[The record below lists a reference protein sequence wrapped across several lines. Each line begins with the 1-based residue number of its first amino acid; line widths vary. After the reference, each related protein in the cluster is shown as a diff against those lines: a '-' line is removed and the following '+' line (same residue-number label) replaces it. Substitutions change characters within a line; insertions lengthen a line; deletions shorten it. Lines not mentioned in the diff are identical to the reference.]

1 MVEATKNHQKIAS
14 NIRELVVNPFSR
26 WCDAHAQRIQNSQ
39 DDLQGKIK
47 AHDRQAE
54 AVKKLRA
61 AYFNKCRLVEDQEEE
76 NKFAFQDPQTE
87 KGKEKAADSP
97 RPSISPPPTII
108 VNEATSELPVEIG
121 DVTYPPEELRKLLA
135 RMLEIIPLGP
145 TKVPILGVYEN
156 TSSGSDITKYIQ
168 QHMGASNIEY
178 AEKIGQDLVDR
189 GFLRLI
195 GNVGQ
200 EFSNS
205 TKRKYQWR
213 PRAFEV
219 SGVPDKKKGL
229 GRASTVSSLDAN
241 TADSPVAGITETLN
255 AWNPLSNPYPNETPP
270 ERLRREARESDER
283 YKAGTVKLDLLRCE
297 LEETM
302 MTHLKFL
309 ERCETDRLKAIRSV
323 ILDFSGAIS
332 NSIPSFQSQVDHMML
347 YQETINPLGDLRY
360 LLENYKTGPFIPKVT
375 PYENYYG
382 SVDDQVFGVD
392 LEARARADKKRVPVI
407 VTAILTYLDNRYP
420 DLDGDE
426 ARRSIWLVDVP
437 LAATH
442 HLRNAINQG
451 GAVSKELLERYEI
464 PIVASVLKLYL
475 LELPGKC
482 TAAAYWFLTNSSQI
496 HLFRLR
502 STKLSKQSMTQHQMP
517 HPIRSPQSQSTQHH
531 ESKCFNPLLV
541 SFV

>member
-26 WCDAHAQRIQNSQ
+26 WCDAHAQRVQNSQ
-39 DDLQGKIK
+39 DDLQSKIK

-61 AYFNKCRLVEDQEEE
+61 AYYNKCRLVEDQEEE
-76 NKFAFQDPQTE
+76 NKFAFQDPQD
-87 KGKEKAADSP
+87 KGKEKAVDSP
-97 RPSISPPPTII
+97 KHVSPPPTI
-108 VNEATSELPVEIG
+108 VVQEETEQLPVEIG
-121 DVTYPPEELRKLLA
+121 DETYAPDQLKRLLA
-135 RMLEIIPLGP
+135 HMLQTIALDQ
-145 TKVPILGVYEN
+145 TRVPILGVYEN
-156 TSSGSDITKYIQ
+156 TSAGSDITQYIQ
-168 QHMGASNIEY
+168 KHMNASNIGY
-178 AEKIGQDLVDR
+178 AENIGQDLVDR

-195 GNVGQ
+195 GNVGST
-200 EFSNS
+200 FANS
-205 TKRKYQWR
+205 SKMKYQWR
-213 PRAFEV
+213 PRAFQV

-229 GRASTVSSLDAN
+229 GRASTVSSLDGNIAE
-241 TADSPVAGITETLN
+241 SPVVANLTETLQ
-255 AWNPLSNPYPNETPP
+255 AWNPLNNPYPNETPP
-270 ERLRREARESDER
+270 ERLRREAKESDER
-283 YKAGTVKLDLLRCE
+283 YKTSVIKLDLLRCE

-382 SVDDQVFGVD
+382 SIDYQVFGVD
-392 LEARARADKKRVPVI
+392 LEERARADKKRVPLI
-407 VTAILTYLDNRYP
+407 ITALLTFLDNHYP
-420 DLDGDE
+420 DLDGDDT
-426 ARRSIWLVDVP
+426 RRSIWLVDVP

-451 GAVSKELLERYEI
+451 GAIPKELLERYEV

-475 LELPGKC
+475 LELPGK
-482 TAAAYWFLTNSSQI
+482 
-496 HLFRLR
+496 
-502 STKLSKQSMTQHQMP
+502 
-517 HPIRSPQSQSTQHH
+517 
-531 ESKCFNPLLV
+531 V
-541 SFV
+541 